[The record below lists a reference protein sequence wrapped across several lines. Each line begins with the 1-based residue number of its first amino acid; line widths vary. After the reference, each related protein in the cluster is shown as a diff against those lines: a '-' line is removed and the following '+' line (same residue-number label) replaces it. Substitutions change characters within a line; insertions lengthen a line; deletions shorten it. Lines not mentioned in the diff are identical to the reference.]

1 MSTTYLLQ
9 RLFRLNRESALSFL
23 RNFIRPVHNVK
34 CLRMPNIVMSLM
46 NGPKGV
52 HGKKTVVVFERKEE
66 FCKIDLGRNLYK
78 EGPWQTTTPTN

>member
-1 MSTTYLLQ
+1 
-9 RLFRLNRESALSFL
+9 
-23 RNFIRPVHNVK
+23 
-34 CLRMPNIVMSLM
+34 MSLM